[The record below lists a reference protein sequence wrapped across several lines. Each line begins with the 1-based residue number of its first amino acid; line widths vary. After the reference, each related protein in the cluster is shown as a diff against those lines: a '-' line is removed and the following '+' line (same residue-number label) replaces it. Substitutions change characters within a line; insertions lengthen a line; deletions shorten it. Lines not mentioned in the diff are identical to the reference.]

1 MKNNCLFFVYYV
13 ILWLV
18 IILKA
23 LFKNKTTYSKEVYD
37 KFLEFHRNKFGLRY
51 KIYNILIIGII
62 LACIV
67 YLVAYHIY
75 SSAIVFCLILVGF
88 IIWRFFKPISD
99 VVKEYKSDKI
109 QNSTTYIFNFYD
121 NYFTVQD
128 KKNIS
133 KMRYHKLRKIFS
145 TKDFFYLYIDKTH
158 SFLIDKSGF
167 IVGSPKDF
175 YTFVKK
181 KKSFLPFK

>member
-1 MKNNCLFFVYYV
+1 MKKICHFFVYYD
-13 ILWLV
+13 ILRLV
-18 IILKA
+18 ITLKA

-37 KFLEFHRNKFGLRY
+37 KFLEFHRNKFGLRN

-62 LACIV
+62 LACII

-75 SSAIVFCLILVGF
+75 SSAIVFCIILVGF
-88 IIWRFFKPISD
+88 IVWRFFKPISD
-99 VVKEYKSDKI
+99 VAKEYKSNKI

-133 KMRYHKLRKIFS
+133 KIKYHKLYRIFS
-145 TKDFFYLYIDKTH
+145 TKDFFYLYIDKTY
-158 SFLIDKSGF
+158 SYLIDKTGF
-167 IVGSPKDF
+167 IVGNPKDF
-175 YTFVKK
+175 YNFVKK
-181 KKSFLPFK
+181 RKSFLPFR